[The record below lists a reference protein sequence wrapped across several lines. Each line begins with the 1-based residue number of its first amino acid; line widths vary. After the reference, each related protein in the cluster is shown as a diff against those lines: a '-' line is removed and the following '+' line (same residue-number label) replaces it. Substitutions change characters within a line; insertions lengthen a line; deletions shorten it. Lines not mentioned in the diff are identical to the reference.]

1 MRLKRGVQK
10 YTEEEN
16 KVAEQKEVLTIH
28 KKWKKRQKKSPLS
41 LQEVGRLFA
50 GSTNTHLPDK
60 FKPLLEHTQA
70 ERVLGMQLEIILW
83 QLEVDCAA
91 AALIS

>member
-28 KKWKKRQKKSPLS
+28 KKWKKKQKKSPQL
-41 LQEVGRLFA
+41 VGSRKTFCRVYKHTFA
-50 GSTNTHLPDK
+50 
-60 FKPLLEHTQA
+60 
-70 ERVLGMQLEIILW
+70 
-83 QLEVDCAA
+83 
-91 AALIS
+91 